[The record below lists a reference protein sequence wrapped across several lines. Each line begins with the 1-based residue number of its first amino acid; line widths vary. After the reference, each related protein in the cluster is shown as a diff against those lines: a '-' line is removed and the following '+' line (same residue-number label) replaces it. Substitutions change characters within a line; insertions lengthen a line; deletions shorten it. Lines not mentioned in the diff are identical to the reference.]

1 LNRYVGFAPPAVIQG
16 LDVFCLLAQLVPML
30 GLTHLLKDAHTQTP
44 INKLIFLV
52 QHVSATNP
60 YTAIMSAV
68 SLTCL
73 IGAKITKRLFG
84 GKIRALKYFPEIF
97 IIVAVATGMYCTFKA
112 CCPVTKLLHRQSL
125 PPSSDSIKKV

>member
-1 LNRYVGFAPPAVIQG
+1 
-16 LDVFCLLAQLVPML
+16 ML

-112 CCPVTKLLHRQSL
+112 CQVPTRSKRCSHPGQIGGREW
-125 PPSSDSIKKV
+125 PPL